1 MEGRMRIN
9 AAQLSP
15 DRYMVW
21 REPSGNRR
29 MPPQEGSAVPVV
41 IYKKRFVWQDLA
53 EDDLILPAHGS
64 DYILKGS
71 LILDQIPAGEH
82 QTSGDSLPGGRSQSS
97 RGLRAGIPRS
107 VALLGAGTLQ
117 LIPGAHLVGGL
128 SQSSFVDLTQRSRWV
143 FLLEPARARLFNIG
157 FNVSL
162 IRSSN
167 NPVFQKN
174 LGLPQ
179 KDHFLY
185 SRKHEASSSSS
196 PVTTTREMKPLSPSL
211 PSFPHPLGDD
221 IPCPSHQSSITP
233 IGAPDSSSHT
243 ENVGEKKTPSSQT
256 TIDSTNNGFSQAIKE
271 KTSQTPVLWN
281 TGMDTLISLVRAEV
295 SDSFRG
301 TEEKRF
307 SRSKEKMK
315 TNALLQ
321 LITCRLFV
329 EKINIF

>member
-1 MEGRMRIN
+1 MNWDSNRRTHHHWRLFRNSPEMEGRMRRN
-9 AAQLSP
+9 EAQLSP
-15 DRYMVW
+15 DRYVVW

-29 MPPQEGSAVPVV
+29 MPPQEGTAVPVV
-41 IYKKRFVWQDLA
+41 YYLCNDSLLEHPNFIEVPFSSTDGLYLRDVISRLTVLRGNQMPAMYSWSCKRIYRKRFVWQDLA
-53 EDDLILPAHGS
+53 EDDLIMPAHGS

-71 LILDQIPAGEH
+71 LILDQIPA
-82 QTSGDSLPGGRSQSS
+82 
-97 RGLRAGIPRS
+97 
-107 VALLGAGTLQ
+107 
-117 LIPGAHLVGGL
+117 
-128 SQSSFVDLTQRSRWV
+128 
-143 FLLEPARARLFNIG
+143 
-157 FNVSL
+157 VSL
-162 IRSSN
+162 KRSSN

-174 LGLPQ
+174 LGLPP

-185 SRKHEASSSSS
+185 SRKHEASSFSS
-196 PVTTTREMKPLSPSL
+196 PVTTTREMKPLSPSR
-211 PSFPHPLGDD
+211 PSSPHPLGDD
-221 IPCPSHQSSITP
+221 IPRPSHQSSITP

-243 ENVGEKKTPSSQT
+243 ENVGEKKTPGSQT
-256 TIDSTNNGFSQAIKE
+256 TIDSTNNEFSQAIMKE

-281 TGMDTLISLVRAEV
+281 TGMDTLISLIRAEV

-307 SRSKEKMK
+307 SQSKEKMKK